1 MKKARQITDAE
12 VAIFLEEFRGR
23 PQREQESSPIYQELI
38 QFPGW
43 GMVGVDSS
51 GPMNPDIPDP
61 RKPPLERAKE
71 MKERGQITDTGKGK
85 KPNQG
90 SMTTANTQPQT
101 SPWADT
107 REPSPGPAFLGIQTD
122 ITPPFAGEWTRLPE
136 GWFRKE

>member
-1 MKKARQITDAE
+1 MKKAKPITDAE
-12 VAIFLEEFRGR
+12 VAIFLDEFRAR
-23 PQREQESSPIYQELI
+23 PQREQEASPVYQELI
-38 QFPGW
+38 LFPGW
-43 GMVGVDSS
+43 GMLGAESP

-61 RKPPLERAKE
+61 RKPPLERARE

-85 KPNQG
+85 VNQG
-90 SMTTANTQPQT
+90 SMTTANTQPQV

-122 ITPPFAGEWTRLPE
+122 IAPPFAGEWTRLPE